1 MSFYFLKF
9 EYISFDD
16 YKAMCGKKRKTQK
29 KNYSTVKCN
38 NNNKKMFQRRLH
50 RYNDSCKRNLPSLC
64 GVAINLTRMIKI

>member
-16 YKAMCGKKRKTQK
+16 YKAMCGKRRETQK

-38 NNNKKMFQRRLH
+38 NNKKY

-64 GVAINLTRMIKI
+64 GVAINLTRMIKFDSV